1 MNGSFTLFSLFQAFH
16 MYQISFQ
23 EATKLIY
30 KSQKKKKNSWPIN
43 GNLFI
48 AKNLLSLYLEL
59 TVNLRQKLKLTS
71 YKKKFEYFRSK
82 ILKFNRLISLPPYF
96 EKNQEFFYQSFNFW
110 SLNFGNNQ
118 FFYHFQKYC
127 RIFLNCFQE
136 VLFVE
141 SLKIGALEIQV
152 SSVVI
157 ILKLLTKGVT
167 NTSVQ

>member
-1 MNGSFTLFSLFQAFH
+1 

-30 KSQKKKKNSWPIN
+30 KSQKKKNSWPKN

-48 AKNLLSLYLEL
+48 KKNLLSLYLEL

-96 EKNQEFFYQSFNFW
+96 EKNQEFFLSKF
-110 SLNFGNNQ
+110 Q
-118 FFYHFQKYC
+118 F
-127 RIFLNCFQE
+127 L
-136 VLFVE
+136 
-141 SLKIGALEIQV
+141 V
-152 SSVVI
+152 S
-157 ILKLLTKGVT
+157 
-167 NTSVQ
+167 

>member
-1 MNGSFTLFSLFQAFH
+1 M
-16 MYQISFQ
+16 
-23 EATKLIY
+23 
-30 KSQKKKKNSWPIN
+30 
-43 GNLFI
+43 FI
-48 AKNLLSLYLEL
+48 TKNLLSLYLEL

-167 NTSVQ
+167 TTSVQ